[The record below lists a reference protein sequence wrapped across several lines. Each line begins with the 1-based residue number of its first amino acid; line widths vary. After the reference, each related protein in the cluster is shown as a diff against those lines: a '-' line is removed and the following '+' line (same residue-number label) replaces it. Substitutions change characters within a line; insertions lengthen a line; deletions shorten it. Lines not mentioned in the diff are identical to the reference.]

1 MALKDV
7 TALLLIHFE
16 THGAIAMNEELD
28 NLYKDIDDLLEE
40 GLIDWA
46 KKGVKKLQ
54 KAGKQLFEKISFR
67 IWFY

>member
-28 NLYKDIDDLLEE
+28 NMRFS
-40 GLIDWA
+40 
-46 KKGVKKLQ
+46 KLKELVFTPQ
-54 KAGKQLFEKISFR
+54 
-67 IWFY
+67 